1 MKRFGIILG
10 LLLIV
15 VAVLLFVNKSYYPPL
30 PVDNLSAKEAIEKLK
45 NTDEKIVEV
54 ATEKDSIWYITKS
67 ENKGMSLADDNIK
80 QIIGSKGWR
89 FKNQD
94 GAGLFFENDGEELI
108 VTTEMWTTKYVLV
121 QVQKK
126 FIQNKTK

>member
-10 LLLIV
+10 LVLIV
-15 VAVLLFVNKSYYPPL
+15 AAVFILVNKSYYPPL
-30 PVDNLSAKEAIEKLK
+30 PMNNLSAKEAIEKLK

-54 ATEKDSIWYITKS
+54 ATENDSIWYITKS
-67 ENKGMSLADDNIK
+67 ESKGMSLADDNLK
-80 QIIGSKGWR
+80 LMIGSKGWQ
-89 FKNQD
+89 FKEQA
-94 GAGLFFENDGEELI
+94 GAGLIFEKDGKKLV

-126 FIQNKTK
+126 FKEL